1 MTRRPYHHGDLP
13 TALLTRAEQALRE
26 RGPEA
31 LSLRELARDI
41 GVSPAAPSRHFK
53 TKQALLDALALTGF
67 ERLAQAITASQE
79 NLGAAGASF
88 GDRLDAAARAYVGF
102 AVDNAALLDLMF
114 SVKHS
119 PQASQELGA
128 IAHRWSERLLGL
140 IGDGQRSGE
149 VRPGQLER
157 VALPIFAALHGYAGL
172 AVSGML
178 PPEVTEHGLD
188 DVIASILR
196 ECRPDAEQAGLP
208 TPR

>member
-1 MTRRPYHHGDLP
+1 MTSRPYHHGDLP

-26 RGPEA
+26 RGPGA

-67 ERLAQAITASQE
+67 ERLAEAITTSQQ
-79 NLGAAGASF
+79 NLDGTSF

-119 PQASQELGA
+119 PQASHELGA
-128 IAHRWSERLLGL
+128 SAHRWSEQLLGL

-149 VRPGQLER
+149 VREGQLER

-178 PPEVTEHGLD
+178 PPEVSEHGLD

-208 TPR
+208 SPR